1 MRTLPLPLVAL
12 LMLGSACDKS
22 GSNSSAA
29 PAPQTVYAD
38 LGIVLPD
45 LDDEEVE
52 IVSPSASSIHLL
64 VFWAAY
70 CTPAVGELNQMQAML
85 ERLGPRGLELY
96 AISIDGPD
104 TVAQVPGIAARE
116 GWTFPVLFD
125 ADTSTMSR
133 WNPKG
138 DCPFYVVLDAAG
150 NVITTHQGYVKGDV
164 EALEQLLVEQFE
176 S

>member
-1 MRTLPLPLVAL
+1 MCIPLASLLVLA
-12 LMLGSACDKS
+12 GACDKS
-22 GSNSSAA
+22 TPDASPSAA
-29 PAPQTVYAD
+29 PAGQASYAD
-38 LGIVLPD
+38 LGIALPD

-52 IVSPSASSIHLL
+52 IVSPSADSIHVL

-70 CTPAVGELNQMQAML
+70 CTPAVGELTKMQAML
-85 ERLGPRGLELY
+85 DRLGPRGLELY

-104 TVAQVPGIAARE
+104 TVAQVPGIVARE
-116 GWTFPVLFD
+116 AWTFPVLFD

-138 DCPFYVVLDAAG
+138 DCPFYVVLDADG

-164 EALEQLLVEQFE
+164 EALEQLLNEHFE
-176 S
+176 R